1 MSAATFMILSSCGF
15 VCGLSILV
23 GFVIGKARESANSLV
38 RKNLLV
44 YLGLLLAL
52 VCGSATVFLLGVLVF
67 SHSNNAPFRA
77 IVFCVAVAVGALTA
91 TYVHKLSI
99 EGGMSKS

>member
-1 MSAATFMILSSCGF
+1 MSAATFMILFSCGF

-23 GFVIGKARESANSLV
+23 GFVIGKARESAGSLA

-52 VCGSATVFLLGVLVF
+52 VCGSATVFQLGVLVF
-67 SHSNNAPFRA
+67 AYPDNAPFRA
-77 IVFCVAVAVGALTA
+77 IVFCIAVAAGAFTA
-91 TYVHKLSI
+91 TYVHKLSVKG
-99 EGGMSKS
+99 ELPKS